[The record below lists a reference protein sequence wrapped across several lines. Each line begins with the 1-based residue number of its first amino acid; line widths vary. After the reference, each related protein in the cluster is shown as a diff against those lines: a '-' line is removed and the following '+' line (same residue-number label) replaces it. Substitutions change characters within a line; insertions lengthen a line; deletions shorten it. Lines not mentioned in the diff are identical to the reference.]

1 MLVSN
6 LISTDDILEGIDVA
20 KLIKTLLVI
29 LFVGST
35 LLLSLTPASAASC
48 AAKANSVAAQNGGQ
62 VLAVSA
68 FQKDGATMCQ
78 ITVLVKSA
86 DGGPARKKTVVVRK

>member
-1 MLVSN
+1 LASN
-6 LISTDDILEGIDVA
+6 LISTNDILEGIDVA
-20 KLIKTLLVI
+20 KLMKTFLAIFLA
-29 LFVGST
+29 GST
-35 LLLSLTPASAASC
+35 LLLPLTSANAASC

-68 FQKDGATMCQ
+68 FQKDGATMCR